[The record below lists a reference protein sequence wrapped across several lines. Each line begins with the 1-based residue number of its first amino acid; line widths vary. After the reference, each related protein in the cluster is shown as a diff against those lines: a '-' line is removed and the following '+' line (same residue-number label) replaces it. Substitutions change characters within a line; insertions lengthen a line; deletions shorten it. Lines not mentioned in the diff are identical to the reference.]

1 MEYKRVTIIC
11 GHYGSG
17 KTNIAVNM
25 SYELKEQKENAAIAD
40 LDIVN
45 PYFRTLDS
53 EEDFK
58 KRGIKL
64 ICSPYANS
72 NLDAPALP
80 QEMYAITDDRSM
92 NVVIDVGGDD
102 RGALALGRISQAI
115 VNENNYDMYMVINCY
130 RPLTKTTEELLEV
143 KDEIE
148 TAGRIK
154 FTGIINNSNLGRD
167 TKPEDVIASLAY
179 AKEASEKTGLKIA
192 ATSYDIRLDEELRNK
207 VPNPFAMELQKL
219 IPGI

>member
-179 AKEASEKTGLKIA
+179 AKEASEKTGLKIV

>member
-25 SYELKEQKENAAIAD
+25 AYDLKAQRDNTAIAD

-53 EEDFK
+53 GEDFK
-58 KRGIKL
+58 KRGIRL
-64 ICSPYANS
+64 ICSPFANS
-72 NLDAPALP
+72 NIDTPALP
-80 QEMYAITDDRSM
+80 QEMYSITDDKSQS
-92 NVVIDVGGDD
+92 VIVDVGGDD
-102 RGALALGRISQAI
+102 RGAMALGRLSGPI
-115 VNENNYDMYMVINCY
+115 VRENDYDMYMVINCY
-130 RPLTKTTEELLEV
+130 RPLTRTIDDLMQVRE
-143 KDEIE
+143 EIE
-148 TAGRIK
+148 LAGRIA
-154 FTGIINNSNLGRD
+154 FTGIINNSNLGRE
-167 TKPEDVIASLAY
+167 TRPEDVLDSLAY
-179 AKEASEKTGLKIA
+179 AQEASEKMKLKIA

-207 VPNPFAMELQKL
+207 VPSPFAMELQKM